1 MLVTLLAIVI
11 EIREEQLSKAQL
23 PMFVTLSG
31 IMIEVREEQAQFMAH
46 IDNQRV
52 TRNTVKK
59 SYR

>member
-31 IMIEVREEQAQFMAH
+31 IMIEVREEQAQLVAH
-46 IDNQRV
+46 IDNQ
-52 TRNTVKK
+52 
-59 SYR
+59 

>member
-1 MLVTLLAIVI
+1 MLVTLLAIVT

-31 IMIEVREEQAQFMAH
+31 IMIEVREEQAQFVAH

-52 TRNTVKK
+52 TRNMVEK